1 MTGGL
6 VLRLR
11 PHEKFLVNGVV
22 IENGARRTRLRV
34 KTQDAHIL
42 RIREALHPEE
52 ADTPSKRLYYI
63 AQLAVSG
70 DAEGADTIE
79 SLVSGLES
87 LRVAFGEQICA
98 AELEQAVEL
107 AKAGE
112 FYRVMRAL
120 SRIMPIEE
128 ALLNGVPAGGEDS
141 ENEQQQ

>member
-52 ADTPSKRLYYI
+52 ADTPAKRLYYV

-70 DAEGADTIE
+70 DADSGETSA
-79 SLVSGLES
+79 SLVSGLEKLQS
-87 LRVAFGEQICA
+87 AFGEQLCA
-98 AELEQAVEL
+98 AELAQAIDF

-112 FYRVMRAL
+112 FYRVMRILARL
-120 SRIMPIEE
+120 MPIEE
-128 ALLNGVPAGGEDS
+128 ALLSGGPDGDADDEC
-141 ENEQQQ
+141 EQPK